1 MPDSLTDSLDEII
14 LTVPPSTMP
23 SSVQIETNAFDDPVN
38 RLSFSSTGMFVD
50 TVSSRLE
57 IAR

>member
-1 MPDSLTDSLDEII
+1 MPDSLTNSLDEII

-23 SSVQIETNAFDDPVN
+23 LSVQIETNAFADPVN
-38 RLSFSSTGMFVD
+38 RLFFSSTDMFVD
-50 TVSSRLE
+50 TVFSRLE

>member
-1 MPDSLTDSLDEII
+1 
-14 LTVPPSTMP
+14 MP

>member
-1 MPDSLTDSLDEII
+1 MPDSLTDSLDKII

-23 SSVQIETNAFDDPVN
+23 SSVQIETNAFGDPVN
-38 RLSFSSTGMFVD
+38 RLFFSSTDMFVD
-50 TVSSRLE
+50 TVFSRLE

>member
-50 TVSSRLE
+50 TVFSRLE

>member
-23 SSVQIETNAFDDPVN
+23 SSVQIETNAFGDPVN

-50 TVSSRLE
+50 TVFSRLE